1 MRKRSVEILM
11 ALLQSGNKEFTISSL
26 AKTYKVSERTLR
38 NDLQMINDFLEQAGL
53 CVIVIGN
60 NGALRFSGKI
70 DRDAVIAQLTEADA
84 YSYHM
89 QQRERDDIILAVL
102 LTSEGTVTTDELANI
117 LSVSRPTVVKDINHL
132 RSTYF
137 QRELKLQSMPGIGL
151 KLEYNER
158 IHRKTLLRI
167 VTEYFTTIS
176 KSLGAFQNI
185 LLKTLNFDIT
195 LETIAKLVR
204 KSEQTFHLQ
213 FADSGY
219 VLLSCYLFVAAN
231 RISKGCIIDEEVN
244 EAKAATSDDMLPDVF
259 RNVMEQLE
267 LPVTAAELEFFREV
281 SRKWQLMAP
290 KQYNENYI
298 ALENH
303 TAKFIDNLSQ
313 AFNVDLFRD
322 DSLFDFMIYYIDDLL
337 ERYKKGQPKGNPLT
351 EQVMANYP
359 QTFAVVAKET
369 EIFADG
375 LGIHL
380 ENGDIAY
387 LTMHVVAA
395 MERLSQFDNVLQVLL
410 VCPGSMATGQ
420 FLVSQVRKHFS
431 FRIKD
436 VCSVR
441 NLYDAGKLDDVDFI
455 ISTTP
460 AWNDRC
466 PFVVV
471 NPLLQLE
478 DIKHIQEVAFQVMSG
493 KKESFSHGST
503 SPNILQRIRQLL
515 VQQDDPTVRGQIY
528 GDLEEVI
535 CRFSQRQIKKNHLLA
550 DLTAPELIDITDRC
564 ADWREALWKAGTM
577 LVEQEKIS
585 NRYIASTINNCEYN
599 GPYFV
604 LSDGLAIAHT
614 HPEDGL
620 MESAVGLLVVREG
633 VSFQHKSYGPVRL
646 LFFVC
651 LKEPNNHVLKL
662 LMDCAKDKEFV
673 QRLEREKTGRGIYEL
688 LCAYERGDGTWR

>member
-1 MRKRSVEILM
+1 MRKRSVEILI
-11 ALLQSGNKEFTISSL
+11 ALLQSGNKVFTISGL
-26 AKTYKVSERTLR
+26 AETYGVSERTLR
-38 NDLQMINDFLEQAGL
+38 NDLQMINDFLDQAGL
-53 CVIVIGN
+53 CAIAIGN
-60 NGALRFSGKI
+60 NGALRFSGEI
-70 DRDAVIAQLTEADA
+70 DRDAVMEQLTEADA

-89 QQRERDDIILAVL
+89 HQRERDDIILAVL
-102 LTSEGTVTTDELANI
+102 LTSEGHITTDELANI

-132 RSTYF
+132 RGTYF
-137 QRELKLQSMPGIGL
+137 QGELKLQSMPGIGL

-158 IHRKTLLRI
+158 IYRKELLRI
-167 VTEYFTTIS
+167 VTENFTTIS
-176 KSLGAFQNI
+176 KSLGAFQSI

-195 LETIAKLVR
+195 LETIARLVR
-204 KSEQTFHLQ
+204 KSEQRFHLQ

-219 VLLSCYLFVAAN
+219 VQLSCYLFVAAN
-231 RISKGCIIDEEVN
+231 RIFRGYHIEE
-244 EAKAATSDDMLPDVF
+244 AAGRGAFGDGDGLPDIF
-259 RNVMEQLE
+259 QDVMNQLG
-267 LPVTAAELEFFREV
+267 LPSTDAELDLLWEI

-313 AFNVDLFRD
+313 SLQVDLLRD

-337 ERYKKGQPKGNPLT
+337 QRYMKGQTKENPLT
-351 EQVMANYP
+351 QQVRENYP
-359 QTFAVVAKET
+359 QTYAVVAKEAGL
-369 EIFADG
+369 FADG
-375 LGIHL
+375 LGIQL
-380 ENGDIAY
+380 EADDLAY

-395 MERLSQFDNVLQVLL
+395 IERLSQFDNVLQVLL

-441 NLYDAGKLDDVDFI
+441 NLYDAGTLDDVNFI

-478 DIKHIQEVAFQVMSG
+478 DIKHIQEVAFQVMNA
-493 KKESFSHGST
+493 KKEKFSRCST
-503 SPNILQRIRQLL
+503 SPNILQRLRQIL
-515 VQQDDPTVRGQIY
+515 VQQNDPVIRGQIY
-528 GDLEEVI
+528 GELEKVI
-535 CRFSQRQIKKNHLLA
+535 SRFSQKEEKKKHLLSE
-550 DLTAPELIDITDRC
+550 LIAPELIELTDRC
-564 ADWREALWKAGTM
+564 GDWREALWKAGTP
-577 LVEQEKIS
+577 LVAQEKIS
-585 NRYIASTINNCEYN
+585 NRYIVSTIHNCEYN

-620 MESAVGLLVVREG
+620 MESAVGLLFVREG

-662 LMDCAKDKEFV
+662 LMDCAKDAEFV
-673 QRLEREKTGRGIYEL
+673 KRLEQEKTGRGVYEL
-688 LCAYERGDGTWR
+688 LCAYERGDGNWR